1 MNEELEEVRRIIDK
15 AEPNS
20 VVFFGGAGVSTESGI
35 PDFRSAKGVFNQAY
49 PYPPEVIVSHSFF
62 EVHPDAFYDFYRAKM
77 VHEDARP
84 NQAHKKLA
92 ELEQRGILRSVITQN
107 VDGLHQAAGSKKV
120 HELHGSIHR
129 NYCCDCGKRY
139 GLDAIM
145 ATDGVP
151 RCECGGVIRPDVV
164 LYEEP
169 LDQRVMQAAI
179 EDITKAKTLIIAG
192 TSRVVYP
199 AAGLTDF
206 FTGDNLIVINRDP
219 SALDKTADY
228 CLAMNVGEVF
238 NW

>member
-1 MNEELEEVRRIIDK
+1 MDELQEVRALIDQ

-62 EVHPDAFYDFYRAKM
+62 EAHPDAFYEFYRAKM

-145 ATDGVP
+145 ATNGVP

-179 EDITKAKTLIIAG
+179 EDIASAKTLIIAG

-206 FTGDNLIVINRDP
+206 FTGDDLIVINRDP
-219 SALDKTADY
+219 SALDKSADH

>member
-1 MNEELEEVRRIIDK
+1 MSDLEEVRSLIDE

-62 EVHPDAFYDFYRAKM
+62 EAHPDAFYEFYRAKM

-107 VDGLHQAAGSKKV
+107 VDGLHQAAGSKRV

-129 NYCCDCGKRY
+129 NYCCNCRKRY

-145 ATDGVP
+145 ATDDVP

-179 EDITKAKTLIIAG
+179 EDIANAKTLIIAG

-219 SALDKTADY
+219 SALDKSADY

>member
-1 MNEELEEVRRIIDK
+1 MNELQEVRALIDQ

-62 EVHPDAFYDFYRAKM
+62 EAHPDAFYEFYRAKM

-84 NQAHKKLA
+84 NHAHKKLA

-145 ATDGVP
+145 ATNGVP

-179 EDITKAKTLIIAG
+179 EDIASAKTLIIAG

-206 FTGDNLIVINRDP
+206 FTGDNLIVINHDP
-219 SALDKTADY
+219 SALDKSADY

>member
-1 MNEELEEVRRIIDK
+1 MDDLQQVRQLIDG
-15 AEPNS
+15 AEPGS

-35 PDFRSAKGVFNQAY
+35 PDFRSAKGIFNQAY
-49 PYPPEVIVSHSFF
+49 PYPPEVIVSHTFF
-62 EVHPDAFYDFYRAKM
+62 EQHPDAFYEFYRAKM
-77 VHEDARP
+77 VYPNARP

-92 ELEQRGILRSVITQN
+92 ELEERGILRSVITQN
-107 VDGLHQAAGSKKV
+107 VDGLHQAAGSKHV

-129 NYCCDCGKRY
+129 NYCVACGRHY

-145 ATDGVP
+145 EVSGVP
-151 RCECGGVIRPDVV
+151 RCECGGIIRPDVV

-179 EDITKAKTLIIAG
+179 ADIASAKTLIIAG

-206 FTGDNLIVINRDP
+206 FSGENLIVIDRDSSTLDR
-219 SALDKTADY
+219 SANF
-228 CLAMNVGEVF
+228 CLAMSMGEVF
-238 NW
+238 DW

>member
-1 MNEELEEVRRIIDK
+1 MNELETVRALIDD
-15 AEPNS
+15 ADPQS

-62 EVHPDAFYDFYRAKM
+62 EEHPDVFYDFYKEKM
-77 VHEDARP
+77 VHKGAQP

-107 VDGLHQAAGSKKV
+107 VDGLHQAAGSKRV

-129 NYCCDCGKRY
+129 NYCKQCGKRY
-139 GLDAIM
+139 GLDAVM
-145 ATDGVP
+145 AAEGVP
-151 RCECGGVIRPDVV
+151 YCECGGIIRPDVV

-169 LDQRVMQAAI
+169 LDQQVMQAAI
-179 EDITKAKTLIIAG
+179 EDIAQAKTLIIAG

-206 FTGDNLIVINRDP
+206 FKGDNLIVINRDP
-219 SALDKTADY
+219 SPLDRTADH

-238 NW
+238 SW

>member
-1 MNEELEEVRRIIDK
+1 MEDLQVVRDIIDN
-15 AEPNS
+15 AEPQS

-35 PDFRSAKGVFNQAY
+35 PDFRSAKGVFNQQY

-62 EVHPDAFYDFYRAKM
+62 EEHPDVFYDFYREKM
-77 VHEDARP
+77 VHEDAQP

-92 ELEQRGILRSVITQN
+92 ELEERGILRSVITQN
-107 VDGLHQAAGSKKV
+107 VDGLHQAAGSKRV

-129 NYCCDCGKRY
+129 NYCKQCGKRY

-151 RCECGGVIRPDVV
+151 RCDCGGIIRPDVV

-179 EDITKAKTLIIAG
+179 EDIAKANTLIIAG
-192 TSRVVYP
+192 TSRAVYP

-219 SALDKTADY
+219 SPLDRTAEH